1 MPDGPL
7 LFCDEE
13 ELVQLYSWLDD
24 IPGLSRERRNITRDF
39 ADGVMAAEVIVPADF
54 QGAVVAGLTKRMGV
68 VQASSTSD
76 DGGSVTISVDVPLA
90 NMFGYST
97 ELRSATQG
105 KGEFTMAYKD
115 HLPVPSDVQETL
127 VKEHAQRQQEEQKA
141 A

>member
-1 MPDGPL
+1 MVLTDGQAHQVDSSEMA
-7 LFCDEE
+7 FK
-13 ELVQLYSWLDD
+13 
-24 IPGLSRERRNITRDF
+24 TAMRDALKGSF
-39 ADGVMAAEVIVPADF
+39 NSAQPKILEPVMSVEVEVPSDF
-54 QGAVVAGLTKRMGV
+54 QGAAIAGLNKRKGMIQSNEVMNEAAV
-68 VQASSTSD
+68 VRC
-76 DGGSVTISVDVPLA
+76 DVPLA